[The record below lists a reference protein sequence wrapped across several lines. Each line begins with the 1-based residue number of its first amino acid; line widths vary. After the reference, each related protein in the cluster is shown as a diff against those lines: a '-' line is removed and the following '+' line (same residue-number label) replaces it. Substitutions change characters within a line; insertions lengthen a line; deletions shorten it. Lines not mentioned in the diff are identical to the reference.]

1 MHREDAVL
9 AMRGPYKYNKTEAEG
24 RAKRVAH
31 LWYTSVMCVFFV
43 AQRRP
48 VPFLGAF
55 RTVPLRGVVGFLRAT
70 FWGNLEGIALFIG
83 PSTHDEGSL
92 QASRFCQ

>member
-1 MHREDAVL
+1 MGPEATRVRSIRKAK
-9 AMRGPYKYNKTEAEG
+9 GPYKHNKTEAEG

-31 LWYTSVMCVFFV
+31 LGYTSVMCVIFV

-55 RTVPLRGVVGFLRAT
+55 RLLTLGGLAGFFRAT
-70 FWGNLEGIALFIG
+70 F
-83 PSTHDEGSL
+83 
-92 QASRFCQ
+92 